1 MIVSSSSLI
10 FHHLIEKKVTVQVS
24 MFPGI
29 PKIIISGL
37 ATRVVKES
45 RDRIIS
51 SLKSQKIKLKSY
63 RTVINLTPTDL
74 VKNDNHL
81 ELAMIVAVLAGY
93 GLLKIDQNDCYL
105 GSMGLSGEVTSVP
118 KIQALVLGAKKLGF
132 KRIFLAESDLKKVV
146 NISNL
151 KIIGLSNIEQLIS
164 KKYQEVYSAVSR
176 YSYKPKK
183 FKYKLS
189 NLFGN
194 QGSIR
199 VLQIAAA
206 GNHHL
211 LLTGPPGYGK
221 TVTAHCIELIMPTLS
236 DADMLEAM
244 KVNSL
249 AGNRETVVFTP
260 PFRKISTS
268 ISLTKLVGNKT
279 QGRVGELELA
289 NHGVLF
295 MDEIN
300 LFKRE
305 VLDEVAY
312 QLDDNLGQYEE
323 KSKFLLIATNNPC
336 KCGFFGTQIKKCSC
350 SQQQLTNYQQKLSGA
365 LLDRLDLFFEV
376 NETILETKDNN
387 INDDLIINQ
396 VAEVAK
402 QLSNSRRNDSK
413 CFSNNGEH
421 YLISTLSSQSRK
433 LLEKAKENLK
443 LSNRAILKVIN
454 VARTISL
461 LDNSDSI
468 KNSHLIEAISY
479 RKR

>member
-1 MIVSSSSLI
+1 MTVSTFSVI
-10 FHHLIEKKVTVQVS
+10 FHHLLEKKVTVQVS

-37 ATRVVKES
+37 ATRVVRES
-45 RDRIIS
+45 RDRLIS
-51 SLKSQKIKLKSY
+51 CLKSQKIKIKSY
-63 RTVINLTPTDL
+63 RTVINLMPTDL
-74 VKNDNHL
+74 IKNDNHL
-81 ELAMIVAVLAGY
+81 ELAMMAALLAGY
-93 GLLKIDQNDCYL
+93 GLIKIDQNDCYL
-105 GSMGLSGEVTSVP
+105 GSVGLSGEVNSVP

-132 KRIFLAESDLKKVV
+132 KRVFLAQTDLEKV
-146 NISNL
+146 
-151 KIIGLSNIEQLIS
+151 KIVTGIKLVGLNNIEQLIS
-164 KKYQEVYSAVSR
+164 KKYQEVFTAVTKYSF
-176 YSYKPKK
+176 KPKT

-189 NLFGN
+189 SSLNN
-194 QGSIR
+194 QGSAR

-221 TVTAHCIELIMPTLS
+221 TLMAHCLESLIPSLS
-236 DADMLEAM
+236 YKNALEVV
-244 KVNSL
+244 KVYSL
-249 AGNRETVVFTP
+249 AGFSKRRVFSS

-279 QGRVGELELA
+279 LERVGELELA

-312 QLDDNLGQYEE
+312 QLDDNLNESE
-323 KSKFLLIATNNPC
+323 KKSTFLLIATNNPC

-365 LLDRLDLFFEV
+365 LLDRFDLFFEV
-376 NETILETKDNN
+376 NETILETKENN
-387 INDDLIINQ
+387 IDDDLITNQ
-396 VAEVAK
+396 VTKVAK
-402 QLSNSRRNDSK
+402 ELVILRRNDSK
-413 CFSNNGEH
+413 YFSNNSQH
-421 YLISTLSSQSRK
+421 FLISSLSSQSKK
-433 LLEKAKENLK
+433 LLEKARENLK
-443 LSNRAILKVIN
+443 LSNRAVLKVIN

-468 KNSHLIEAISY
+468 KNSHLIEAISF